1 MWLLLVVVNSAFRVL
16 SIVEST
22 RIIDWDVP
30 PNRRTL
36 DRGYQPRAAPT
47 LTCHR
52 LPRWLYDLRPL
63 GCGNFLE
70 ANCDTSINTN
80 WSFRARNEGFY
91 QTWVGCRR
99 PIRQTIVYGPSI
111 FASKF
116 EYSVSATLAG
126 LTTYFSNYTNV
137 VALRLIHSCIHLE
150 LGRFSPQGL
159 SYRSRTFE
167 NSRLIPLP
175 VAFSTSTC
183 YFSSYF
189 HVHRGGFQ
197 WVFSSCRCRSWW
209 RFTNHGGG
217 FQAEQT
223 VMVQEGQPWLD
234 HVILVRYFI

>member
-1 MWLLLVVVNSAFRVL
+1 MKGSTKHEWGVAVPSGKPSFMGHLYSRQNL
-16 SIVEST
+16 SIV
-22 RIIDWDVP
+22 
-30 PNRRTL
+30 
-36 DRGYQPRAAPT
+36 Y
-47 LTCHR
+47 
-52 LPRWLYDLRPL
+52 PL
-63 GCGNFLE
+63 
-70 ANCDTSINTN
+70 
-80 WSFRARNEGFY
+80 
-91 QTWVGCRR
+91 
-99 PIRQTIVYGPSI
+99 
-111 FASKF
+111 
-116 EYSVSATLAG
+116 TLAG

-175 VAFSTSTC
+175 VAFSTSTS